1 MSGKTERSQD
11 FSKADEEARKCFKAF
26 FEPAEGAF
34 KADKKARKRLQGFYS
49 LLFTPYRGMNS
60 NLRSPMLNSLREW
73 GERRSTRV
81 FALKIAQKRLEFDGV
96 CTVTFILHRAR
107 LASES

>member
-34 KADKKARKRLQGFYS
+34 KADKKARKRLQGVYS
-49 LLFTPYRGMNS
+49 SSRK
-60 NLRSPMLNSLREW
+60 
-73 GERRSTRV
+73 TRKRV
-81 FALKIAQKRLEFDGV
+81 LKIHFN
-96 CTVTFILHRAR
+96 CFF
-107 LASES
+107 